1 LIYDP
6 RKGDTIR
13 ERLSL
18 QGNPAVNDD
27 WWLNPKTGEVV
38 DFIDFCRSEGRF
50 GKHFDK
56 DGNPSETLLRA
67 KADRLENW
75 RLLQE
80 LAGVLGKKKPEAK
93 PAGEKPKPAAIAKPA
108 AKPQAATN
116 GSNGHQAEIK
126 VGSRF
131 KYKDGAAWV
140 PGVVTSVEPAIL
152 ELEDGTEIRTT
163 VKILQNGL
171 ADGLIAQV

>member
-1 LIYDP
+1 M
-6 RKGDTIR
+6 
-13 ERLSL
+13 
-18 QGNPAVNDD
+18 
-27 WWLNPKTGEVV
+27 V

-80 LAGVLGKKKPEAK
+80 LAGVLGKKKAEPAK
-93 PAGEKPKPAAIAKPA
+93 PVKVAGEKPQMTAMKAAAQ
-108 AKPQAATN
+108 PQGAS
-116 GSNGHQAEIK
+116 GSNGANGHSAEIK

-131 KYKDGAAWV
+131 KYKDGSQWV
-140 PGVVTSVEPAIL
+140 PGVVTLLEPAVL
-152 ELEDGTEIRTT
+152 ELEDGTELRTT
-163 VKILQNGL
+163 LKMLQNGL
-171 ADGLIAQV
+171 AEGLIAQA